1 MNGCFRNNE
10 FKISTVETIKN
21 PIIININT
29 KAFFVT
35 EEQIA
40 FKLILIKNNGNHIIY
55 KRKEN

>member
-35 EEQIA
+35 KDQIA
-40 FKLILIKNNGNHIIY
+40 CKLILMKNNGNHIFN